1 MERKW
6 DEYKLGP
13 SDERSRMHV
22 TLSTRGEILIGAKTF
37 DRIGRPDAAV
47 LLFDKE
53 NNVIGLRPTHS
64 RIPNAYLL
72 GPKTTGR
79 HRVIRASRF
88 CRDHGIK
95 VTRTTIFKQPVMEK
109 GVLVLDLKETVVVRS
124 VSTTPSA
131 EAAATPPIQEG
142 ELGKG

>member
-22 TLSTRGEILIGAKTF
+22 TLSVRGEILIGAKTF

-53 NNVIGLRPTHS
+53 NQVIGLRPTHP
-64 RIPNAYLL
+64 RIANAYLL

-95 VTRTTIFKQPVMEK
+95 VTRTTVFKQPVMEK
-109 GVLVLDLKETVVVRS
+109 GVLVLDLKETCPVAGS
-124 VSTTPSA
+124 VSTTPST
-131 EAAATPPIQEG
+131 EAVATSPIQEG
-142 ELGKG
+142 SF